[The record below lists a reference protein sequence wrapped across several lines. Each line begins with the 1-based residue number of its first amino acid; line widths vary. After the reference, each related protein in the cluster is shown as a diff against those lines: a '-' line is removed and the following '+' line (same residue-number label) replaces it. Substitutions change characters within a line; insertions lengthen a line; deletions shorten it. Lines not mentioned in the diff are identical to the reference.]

1 MIQVGGTITAA
12 CAPNEHGSSIC
23 CSIKHV
29 TLLWYCRQTEKERIV
44 TYCRQTEKERIVTH
58 IYILLNTKTHQCI
71 QPEIL
76 TACLHQEQLMATISL
91 LWKAN
96 FCWNPCRWRSD
107 SLRCISFPKHTMSN
121 KHLYHDSFYPPFHTV
136 CICPLVFSDGP
147 SGVALLQAVIKTRQK
162 ISNSSY
168 P

>member
-12 CAPNEHGSSIC
+12 CAPKEQGSSIC

-29 TLLWYCRQTEKERIV
+29 TLLWYCRQTEKERKV
-44 TYCRQTEKERIVTH
+44 TY
-58 IYILLNTKTHQCI
+58 IYILYNTKTHQSI
-71 QPEIL
+71 QPERL

-107 SLRCISFPKHTMSN
+107 SLRYMSFPKHMSH
-121 KHLYHDSFYPPFHTV
+121 KHFYHDSFYPPFHTV
-136 CICPLVFSDGP
+136 CIFPLVFYDGP
-147 SGVALLQAVIKTRQK
+147 SGVALLQAVIKTRHK
-162 ISNSSY
+162 ITNSCLIHRLWQSVLKM
-168 P
+168 